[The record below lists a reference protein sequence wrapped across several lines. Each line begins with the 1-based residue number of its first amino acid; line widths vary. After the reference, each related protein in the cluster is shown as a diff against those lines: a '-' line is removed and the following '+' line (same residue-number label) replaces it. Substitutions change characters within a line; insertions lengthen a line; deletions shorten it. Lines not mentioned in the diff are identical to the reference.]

1 MDTLIRAFGI
11 RKEKEFKRAMNRCI
25 QGYTRKWVHR
35 KPQCIALFLNIR
47 QEPSYKVILNKI
59 VKEHSIQNVASFEI
73 EMAKVIQTYCNLEY
87 FSKEPFYRP
96 KQTFRSFTRFTEKEI
111 RKTRKILK

>member
-11 RKEKEFKRAMNRCI
+11 QKEKEFKRAMNRCI
-25 QGYTRKWVHR
+25 QGHTRKWVHR

-47 QEPSYKVILNKI
+47 QDSSYKDILNKI

-73 EMAKVIQTYCNLEY
+73 EMAKVIQTYCTLDY
-87 FSKEPFYRP
+87 FSKEPFYKP
-96 KQTFRSFTRFTEKEI
+96 KQTFRSFVRFAENEI
-111 RKTRKILK
+111 RKTRKLLK

>member
-11 RKEKEFKRAMNRCI
+11 QKEKEFKQAMNQCI
-25 QGYTRKWVHR
+25 QGHTRKWVYR

-47 QEPSYKVILNKI
+47 QDSSYISILNKL
-59 VKEHSIQNVASFEI
+59 VKKYSIKNVASFEI
-73 EMAKVIQTYCNLEY
+73 EMAKIIQTYCNLDY
-87 FSKEPFYRP
+87 FSKEPFYKP
-96 KQTFRSFTRFTEKEI
+96 KQTFRSFTRFAEKEI